1 MKDEKIVFVGG
12 KPFMNYV
19 TAVVMQ
25 FTTSGANNV
34 VIRSRGKFINR
45 AVDVAEMVRSKF
57 LTDSIEIGNVEINA
71 EDFKNREGRP
81 IRVSTIDI
89 HLNRLNGVKPT
100 PTNFELR
107 PKKTE
112 VKEEV
117 KEEPV
122 VEEAPAE
129 TVEETPTKETKVEE
143 TPVEETKVEESKV
156 EDAPAEEPKVE
167 ESSTEESK
175 VEETPAEETKVEET
189 PAKTVEETSEVIEE
203 TPVEESKVEE
213 SSEVIE
219 ETPTET
225 VEETSEST
233 KQTSLES
240 E

>member
-25 FTTSGANNV
+25 FTTIGANNV
-34 VIRSRGKFINR
+34 IIRSRGKFINR

-57 LTDSIEIGNVEINA
+57 LTDSIEIGDVTIAA

-89 HLNRLNGVKPT
+89 QLNRLNGVKST

-107 PKKTE
+107 RPKTE

-117 KEEPV
+117 KEEHKPEETV
-122 VEEAPAE
+122 EAPVE
-129 TVEETPTKETKVEE
+129 TEASKEETPTEQ
-143 TPVEETKVEESKV
+143 PVV
-156 EDAPAEEPKVE
+156 
-167 ESSTEESK
+167 EESK
-175 VEETPAEETKVEET
+175 VEETQAETA
-189 PAKTVEETSEVIEE
+189 PIEE
-203 TPVEESKVEE
+203 PVVKEALPA
-213 SSEVIE
+213 E

-225 VEETSEST
+225 VEETQAEVAEPEVKEEPKVEETPTEHTVEETSEST
-233 KQTSLES
+233 EQTSLES
-240 E
+240 K

>member
-34 VIRSRGKFINR
+34 IIRSRGKFINR

-57 LTDSIEIGNVEINA
+57 LTDSIKIGEVVIAA

-89 HLNRLNGVKPT
+89 HLNRLNGVKAT

-122 VEEAPAE
+122 VEETPAE
-129 TVEETPTKETKVEE
+129 TVEETPAET
-143 TPVEETKVEESKV
+143 
-156 EDAPAEEPKVE
+156 
-167 ESSTEESK
+167 
-175 VEETPAEETKVEET
+175 VEETPAEETAKEEPAVKET
-189 PAKTVEETSEVIEE
+189 PKDEV
-203 TPVEESKVEE
+203 
-213 SSEVIE
+213 
-219 ETPTET
+219 PTET
-225 VEETSEST
+225 VEETSVEVAQPEVKEEPVLEET
-233 KQTSLES
+233 PAEEPVKEEAPVEPVAEEPKVEETPTETEQTNLTLES
-240 E
+240 SN

>member
-12 KPFMNYV
+12 KPFINYV

-34 VIRSRGKFINR
+34 IIRSRGKFINR

-57 LTDSIEIGNVEINA
+57 LTDSIKIGEVVIAA

-89 HLNRLNGVKPT
+89 HLNRLNGVKAT

-122 VEEAPAE
+122 
-129 TVEETPTKETKVEE
+129 TEETPTETPVAEE
-143 TPVEETKVEESKV
+143 TPAEVAEPEVKEEPVTEETPTETLEENPVEVAEPEVK
-156 EDAPAEEPKVE
+156 EEP
-167 ESSTEESK
+167 K
-175 VEETPAEETKVEET
+175 VEETPAEETQSEEPVAEPEASTETEQTNLT
-189 PAKTVEETSEVIEE
+189 PETSE
-203 TPVEESKVEE
+203 
-213 SSEVIE
+213 
-219 ETPTET
+219 
-225 VEETSEST
+225 
-233 KQTSLES
+233 
-240 E
+240 

>member
-1 MKDEKIVFVGG
+1 
-12 KPFMNYV
+12 MNYV

-34 VIRSRGKFINR
+34 IIRSRGKFINR

-57 LTDSIEIGNVEINA
+57 LTDSIEIGDVNIAA

-89 HLNRLNGVKPT
+89 HLNRLNGVKAT

-122 VEEAPAE
+122 
-129 TVEETPTKETKVEE
+129 TEETPTETPVAEEKPAEVAKPEVKEEPVTEE
-143 TPVEETKVEESKV
+143 TPTETLEETPLEVAEPEVK
-156 EDAPAEEPKVE
+156 EEP
-167 ESSTEESK
+167 K
-175 VEETPAEETKVEET
+175 VEETPAEETQSEEPVAEPEASTETEQTNLT
-189 PAKTVEETSEVIEE
+189 PETSE
-203 TPVEESKVEE
+203 
-213 SSEVIE
+213 
-219 ETPTET
+219 
-225 VEETSEST
+225 
-233 KQTSLES
+233 
-240 E
+240 

>member
-34 VIRSRGKFINR
+34 IIRSRGKFINR

-57 LTDSIEIGNVEINA
+57 LTDSIEIGDVNIAA

-89 HLNRLNGVKPT
+89 HLNRLNGVKAT

-122 VEEAPAE
+122 
-129 TVEETPTKETKVEE
+129 TEETPTETLEE
-143 TPVEETKVEESKV
+143 TPLEVAEPEVK
-156 EDAPAEEPKVE
+156 EEP
-167 ESSTEESK
+167 K
-175 VEETPAEETKVEET
+175 VEETPAEETQSEEPVAEPEASTETEQTNLT
-189 PAKTVEETSEVIEE
+189 PETSE
-203 TPVEESKVEE
+203 
-213 SSEVIE
+213 
-219 ETPTET
+219 
-225 VEETSEST
+225 
-233 KQTSLES
+233 
-240 E
+240 

>member
-34 VIRSRGKFINR
+34 IIRSRGKFINR

-57 LTDSIEIGNVEINA
+57 LTDSIEIGTVDIAA

-100 PTNFELR
+100 PTNFEIR
-107 PKKTE
+107 QPKTE

-117 KEEPV
+117 KGEPKPEETV
-122 VEEAPAE
+122 EAPVE
-129 TVEETPTKETKVEE
+129 TEAPKEETPTEQ
-143 TPVEETKVEESKV
+143 PVV
-156 EDAPAEEPKVE
+156 
-167 ESSTEESK
+167 EESK
-175 VEETPAEETKVEET
+175 VEETQA
-189 PAKTVEETSEVIEE
+189 ETSPIEE
-203 TPVEESKVEE
+203 PVVKEAPLA
-213 SSEVIE
+213 E
-219 ETPTET
+219 ETPTEQT

-233 KQTSLES
+233 EQTSLES

>member
-34 VIRSRGKFINR
+34 IIRSRGKFINR

-57 LTDSIEIGNVEINA
+57 LTDSIEIGNVDISA

-122 VEEAPAE
+122 VEE
-129 TVEETPTKETKVEE
+129 TKVEE
-143 TPVEETKVEESKV
+143 PEVK
-156 EDAPAEEPKVE
+156 EEPV
-167 ESSTEESK
+167 
-175 VEETPAEETKVEET
+175 AEETKVEE
-189 PAKTVEETSEVIEE
+189 PVVEETSEVIEE

-213 SSEVIE
+213 TSEVIE
-219 ETPTET
+219 ETPAET

>member
-34 VIRSRGKFINR
+34 IIRSRGKFINR

-57 LTDSIEIGNVEINA
+57 LTDSIEIGDVTIAA

-89 HLNRLNGVKPT
+89 QLNRLNGVKST

-107 PKKTE
+107 RPKTE

-117 KEEPV
+117 KEEHKPEETVEAPVETEASKEETPTEQPV
-122 VEEAPAE
+122 VEESKVEKTQAETAPIEEPVVKEAPPEEETPKDEVSTE
-129 TVEETPTKETKVEE
+129 TVEETPAEVAEPEVK
-143 TPVEETKVEESKV
+143 
-156 EDAPAEEPKVE
+156 EEPKVE
-167 ESSTEESK
+167 ETLTEQ
-175 VEETPAEETKVEET
+175 
-189 PAKTVEETSEVIEE
+189 TSE
-203 TPVEESKVEE
+203 
-213 SSEVIE
+213 
-219 ETPTET
+219 
-225 VEETSEST
+225 
-233 KQTSLES
+233 
-240 E
+240 

>member
-1 MKDEKIVFVGG
+1 
-12 KPFMNYV
+12 MNYV

-34 VIRSRGKFINR
+34 IIRSRGKFINR

-57 LTDSIEIGNVEINA
+57 LTDSIKIGEVVIAA

-89 HLNRLNGVKPT
+89 HLNRLNGVKAT

-122 VEEAPAE
+122 
-129 TVEETPTKETKVEE
+129 TEETPTETLEE
-143 TPVEETKVEESKV
+143 NPVEVAEPEVK
-156 EDAPAEEPKVE
+156 EEP
-167 ESSTEESK
+167 K
-175 VEETPAEETKVEET
+175 VEETPAEETQSEEPVAEPEASTETEQTNLT
-189 PAKTVEETSEVIEE
+189 PETSE
-203 TPVEESKVEE
+203 
-213 SSEVIE
+213 
-219 ETPTET
+219 
-225 VEETSEST
+225 
-233 KQTSLES
+233 
-240 E
+240 